1 MWVVTTIFHMLH
13 KSLVDCWW
21 LQCCQKFWIRR
32 RHNFAEKRHKRR
44 HTRNLQKSTIKNF
57 WRCFF
62 LEKKFGAKK
71 EPKLGPKAPQFLP
84 PQPFLWIIFFRY
96 QVLVFF
102 LLKNFKRECVTKNT
116 SFCDFVWLDWY
127 LPTIAQW
134 GHFAK
139 KGERHNFLRRPSE
152 SINEVNFLVLI
163 ITAP

>member
-1 MWVVTTIFHMLH
+1 MARTIWLYVGYYSSVVKSFESEDATILP
-13 KSLVDCWW
+13 KSATKGATPEICKKAPSKIFDDV
-21 LQCCQKFWIRR
+21 
-32 RHNFAEKRHKRR
+32 
-44 HTRNLQKSTIKNF
+44 
-57 WRCFF
+57 FF

-71 EPKLGPKAPQFLP
+71 APKLGAKAPQFLP

-127 LPTIAQW
+127 LPTIVQW

-139 KGERHNFLRRPSE
+139 KVERHNFLRRPSE
-152 SINEVNFLVLI
+152 SINEVNFLV
-163 ITAP
+163 